1 MLINSKITKDIGIEY
16 NRILLNKKIKDI
28 IIDVSKKYL
37 DKDNNKTCIKL
48 IYTQN
53 DNEEIIKILNM
64 TYKDLYE
71 QYYIIS
77 NINNTLQNS
86 FEEHQNKLM
95 NLYGIE
101 YLKIFIENAEN
112 IIEFFIKGKNRKQR
126 KYEEI
131 KGIDIS
137 NDNDISES
145 TTEINNG
152 EELEKF
158 FIKKNMISTA
168 SQTDL
173 ENINSKLISFA

>member
-1 MLINSKITKDIGIEY
+1 
-16 NRILLNKKIKDI
+16 
-28 IIDVSKKYL
+28 
-37 DKDNNKTCIKL
+37 
-48 IYTQN
+48 
-53 DNEEIIKILNM
+53 
-64 TYKDLYE
+64 
-71 QYYIIS
+71 
-77 NINNTLQNS
+77 
-86 FEEHQNKLM
+86 M

-101 YLKIFIENAEN
+101 YLKIFRENAEN

>member
-1 MLINSKITKDIGIEY
+1 MDSELKKKQEIQKIVHKINH
-16 NRILLNKKIKDI
+16 NLN
-28 IIDVSKKYL
+28 
-37 DKDNNKTCIKL
+37 C
-48 IYTQN
+48 
-53 DNEEIIKILNM
+53 
-64 TYKDLYE
+64 YK
-71 QYYIIS
+71 S

-152 EELEKF
+152 EEFEKF
-158 FIKKNMISTA
+158 FLKRI
-168 SQTDL
+168 
-173 ENINSKLISFA
+173 

>member
-1 MLINSKITKDIGIEY
+1 
-16 NRILLNKKIKDI
+16 
-28 IIDVSKKYL
+28 
-37 DKDNNKTCIKL
+37 
-48 IYTQN
+48 
-53 DNEEIIKILNM
+53 
-64 TYKDLYE
+64 
-71 QYYIIS
+71 
-77 NINNTLQNS
+77 
-86 FEEHQNKLM
+86 M
-95 NLYGIE
+95 NLYVIE

-152 EELEKF
+152 EEFEKF
-158 FIKKNMISTA
+158 FIKKNMISTT

>member
-1 MLINSKITKDIGIEY
+1 
-16 NRILLNKKIKDI
+16 
-28 IIDVSKKYL
+28 
-37 DKDNNKTCIKL
+37 
-48 IYTQN
+48 
-53 DNEEIIKILNM
+53 
-64 TYKDLYE
+64 
-71 QYYIIS
+71 
-77 NINNTLQNS
+77 
-86 FEEHQNKLM
+86 M

-152 EELEKF
+152 EEFEKF
-158 FIKKNMISTA
+158 FLKRI
-168 SQTDL
+168 
-173 ENINSKLISFA
+173 

>member
-1 MLINSKITKDIGIEY
+1 
-16 NRILLNKKIKDI
+16 
-28 IIDVSKKYL
+28 
-37 DKDNNKTCIKL
+37 
-48 IYTQN
+48 
-53 DNEEIIKILNM
+53 
-64 TYKDLYE
+64 
-71 QYYIIS
+71 
-77 NINNTLQNS
+77 
-86 FEEHQNKLM
+86 M